1 MADDIPI
8 SNRFSIPGAELDFRA
23 SRSGGPGGQH
33 ANTTA
38 SRIQLRWNV
47 ERSPSLS
54 EGRREMIRDRLS
66 NRIDSDGVLQVTVD
80 SHRSQHRNREEAAE
94 RLAELVR
101 DALRP
106 RKKRKKTRRTRVS
119 NEKRLR
125 KKKHRGRIKRLRG
138 RVRPEDA

>member
-8 SNRFSIPGAELDFRA
+8 SNRFSIPAAELDFQA

-47 ERSPSLS
+47 RSSPSLS
-54 EGRREMIRDRLS
+54 DGRRDLILQRLAH
-66 NRIDSDGVLQVTVD
+66 RIDQDGVLQVAVD
-80 SHRSQHRNREEAAE
+80 THRSQHRNREEAAQ
-94 RLAELVR
+94 RLADLVR

-106 RKKRKKTRRTRVS
+106 HKKRKKTRRTRAS

-125 KKKHRGRIKRLRG
+125 KKKQRGRLKKLRG
-138 RVRPEDA
+138 RVRPED